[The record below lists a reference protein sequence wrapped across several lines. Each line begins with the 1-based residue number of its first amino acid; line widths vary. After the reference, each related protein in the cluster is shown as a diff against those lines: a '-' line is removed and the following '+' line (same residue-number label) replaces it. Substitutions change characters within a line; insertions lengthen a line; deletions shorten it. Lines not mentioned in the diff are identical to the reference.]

1 MYLFVCLVC
10 WFLFYTH
17 LIFFLLYIYVTVYLF
32 VFVCVLVV
40 IRVLFFFFL
49 NRLTGFYFIRYVLH
63 AVYLLMDFIFNYSF
77 SLFVAMANSCSVSSF
92 QFISI
97 EIYKPN
103 ARLHF
108 SANLC
113 TLLFLS
119 NQKRKY
125 TFIYLFIYIK
135 ILSSIPP

>member
-1 MYLFVCLVC
+1 MHNILIFWDAPVGIICVLLLFLINVLLYLYNIYIFFVFFSGYLFMYLFVCLVC

-17 LIFFLLYIYVTVYLF
+17 LIFFFTIYLCHCLF
-32 VFVCVLVV
+32 VCFCLCP
-40 IRVLFFFFL
+40 RCDSRPFFFFL

-97 EIYKPN
+97 
-103 ARLHF
+103 
-108 SANLC
+108 
-113 TLLFLS
+113 
-119 NQKRKY
+119 
-125 TFIYLFIYIK
+125 
-135 ILSSIPP
+135 

>member
-1 MYLFVCLVC
+1 MHNILIFWDAPVGIICVLLLFLINVLLYLYNIYIFFVFFSGYLFMYLFVCLVC

-97 EIYKPN
+97 
-103 ARLHF
+103 
-108 SANLC
+108 
-113 TLLFLS
+113 
-119 NQKRKY
+119 
-125 TFIYLFIYIK
+125 
-135 ILSSIPP
+135 